1 MTIDIVTM
9 PIEANGHQLPAP
21 GEVWIYEF
29 GEITTRQWQW
39 QRCAVCGEAPKGR
52 VVEGRVLIQEP
63 CAYPEGITTVTEVAF
78 PSGKIIVTD
87 DLRPVFEPDERGF
100 ADYNSSLGQAQYIQ
114 AMAALGCAYGP
125 VRNNSPYLY
134 RLVAPGQFVIATP
147 AYSEDEDD
155 WGDEEFDL
163 TPSSCHGAEKLA
175 PIYTDLWAYSI
186 ADYGLWKSLGGDEE
200 KTLRHKGEIVD
211 ITPGV
216 YRFTHHTGERGFDWD
231 ADELIF
237 AHVERIG

>member
-9 PIEANGHQLPAP
+9 PIEANGHQLSTP
-21 GEVWIYEF
+21 GEVWIHEF

-87 DLRPVFEPDERGF
+87 DLRPVFSHGDPNQM
-100 ADYNSSLGQAQYIQ
+100 ADYNSALGQHQVILNMAQQ
-114 AMAALGCAYGP
+114 GCAYGP
-125 VRNNSPYLY
+125 VRNTDPNLY
-134 RLVAPGQFVIATP
+134 RLAAAGQFIIASP
-147 AYSEDEDD
+147 AYDDE
-155 WGDEEFDL
+155 GEEQGFKE
-163 TPSSCHGAEKLA
+163 SIYHGAEA
-175 PIYTDLWAYSI
+175 IASVCTGLWAYSI
-186 ADYGLWKSLGGDEE
+186 ADYELWKSRGGDPD
-200 KTLRHKGEIVD
+200 KLRWCDTVVD